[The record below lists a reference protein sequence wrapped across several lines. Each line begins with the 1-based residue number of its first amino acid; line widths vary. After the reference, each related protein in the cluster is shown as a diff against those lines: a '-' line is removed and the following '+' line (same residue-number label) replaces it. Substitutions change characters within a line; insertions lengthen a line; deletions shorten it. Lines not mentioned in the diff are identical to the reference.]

1 MKHPQLLIHESDGR
15 LAAELRELVNKKHR
29 WALRETRQRESCLRL
44 LRREGPSVLVIKIGR
59 DVEEE
64 MALLEQVGWQSPD
77 TQVVAVGDLENP
89 TLANLIWDCG
99 ACYVFQSPYPRE
111 RLAVLVESLIL
122 SFPKSPLPLLPTA
135 QGRDEERGH
144 D

>member
-15 LAAELRELVNKKHR
+15 LAAELRELANKKHR

-59 DVEEE
+59 DVEQE

-77 TQVVAVGDLENP
+77 TQIVAVCDIENP
-89 TLANLIWDCG
+89 TLANLIRDCG
-99 ACYVFQSPYPRE
+99 ACYIFNSPYPRE
-111 RLAVLVESLIL
+111 RLIALVESLIL
-122 SFPKSPLPLLPTA
+122 SFPKSPLPFLPFD
-135 QGRDEERGH
+135 QGENEETGH